1 MLGTT
6 ELYTLKVWTLWYG
19 MTEFSKIKE
28 PKLKTEEE
36 GHQIWEKEF
45 PGKIN
50 EKEKCLKFILRKIEK
65 AKNYKISTENHI
77 LDEIKRKIKE
87 YCIYSVLWEHISK
100 YRVNGEFLSKI

>member
-28 PKLKTEEE
+28 LKLKTEEE

-77 LDEIKRKIKE
+77 LDEIKRKIKGG
-87 YCIYSVLWEHISK
+87 S
-100 YRVNGEFLSKI
+100 